1 MRFEV
6 GGPKAEREF
15 GATSSHCKVLER
27 ERGFQ
32 NEVFSS
38 FFLCVKVRKVNSR
51 EKGQNAEEKENLKR
65 KRKMKMK
72 IILRDL
78 VHVWFKALRVFR
90 MSKCFVLLNTIFLI
104 H

>member
-1 MRFEV
+1 MIKKNVTHIIRGIWDVRFEV

-51 EKGQNAEEKENLKR
+51 EKRAECRGKGKFEKEKENENNFER
-65 KRKMKMK
+65 FSAC
-72 IILRDL
+72 L
-78 VHVWFKALRVFR
+78 VQSFTSF
-90 MSKCFVLLNTIFLI
+90 
-104 H
+104 